1 MNKKADPTNTVKI
14 LHASSFDN
22 IASELLPL
30 VYEVRKNLQDILGK
44 KLFAIYGCGSWTR
57 KEMKHGSDVDFFCVA
72 SSPLTTEEKN
82 NIMSLRKIL
91 ITKWCVKSS
100 PFILS
105 DVEIKFIDLKHFDDW
120 HVIVRRVIIQIDGTL
135 LAGKALPE
143 NVFEQY
149 PLKHIVTAFLR
160 WHLNFIELQ
169 DIQSKEISIRKRSR
183 RNFVK
188 IIIRCLRW
196 LAVFRGSPISCSI
209 PKYIHYI
216 ENYIPEFKKE
226 IVKLYQIYKQEEIS
240 DEDVIFS
247 QSFFKEILIT
257 FQKED
262 IPIIRPKA
270 NEVSSFEF

>member
-1 MNKKADPTNTVKI
+1 MIKNTGVAGPIKI

-22 IASELLPL
+22 IAIELMPL
-30 VYEVRKNLQDILGK
+30 VDEVRKYLQEILGE
-44 KLFAIYGCGSWTR
+44 KLFAIFGCGSWTR
-57 KEMKHGSDVDFFCVA
+57 KEMKYGSDVDFFCVA
-72 SSPLTTEEKN
+72 SSPITAEEKN
-82 NIMSLRKIL
+82 AIISLRKTL
-91 ITKWCVKSS
+91 VAKWCVESS
-100 PFILS
+100 PFLLS

-135 LAGKALPE
+135 LAGKALDE

-149 PLKHIVTAFLR
+149 TLKHIVTAFIR

-169 DIQSKEISIRKRSR
+169 DIQSTETSTRKRSR

-196 LAVFRGSPISCSI
+196 LAVFRGSPVSCSI

-216 ENYIPEFKKE
+216 ENYIPEFKNE
-226 IVKLYQIYKQEEIS
+226 TVKLYQIYKQEEIS

-247 QSFFKEILIT
+247 QSFFNEILNT

-262 IPIIRPKA
+262 ISVIRPKVS
-270 NEVSSFEF
+270 EVNNFEF